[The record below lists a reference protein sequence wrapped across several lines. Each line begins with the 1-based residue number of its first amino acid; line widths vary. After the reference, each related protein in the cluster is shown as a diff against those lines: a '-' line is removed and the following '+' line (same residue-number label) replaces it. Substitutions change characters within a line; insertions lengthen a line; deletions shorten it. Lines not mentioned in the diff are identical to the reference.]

1 MAHSILRI
9 VYHLLIDQHPYEDLG
24 ELYFDNRQK
33 DQVSRRL
40 VRRLQRLGYAVHL
53 EPKES
58 AA

>member
-1 MAHSILRI
+1 VAHPILRI

-33 DQVSRRL
+33 NLVSRRL
-40 VRRLQRLGYAVHL
+40 VRRLQRLGFAVHL
-53 EPKES
+53 EPAAS

>member
-1 MAHSILRI
+1 LRI

-24 ELYFDNRQK
+24 ERYFDNRQK
-33 DQVSRRL
+33 NQVSRRL

-53 EPKES
+53 EPNES